1 MSLRFTL
8 NPTLRFWFS
17 VLLVTWLL
25 GLLGL
30 GWLVQSFLV
39 LFLILMLTPV
49 LLFAGLQLWFR
60 WKLVTAA
67 CPVCGFEFS
76 SLNNTQTQCPACGEI
91 LMVRDR
97 QFQRLAPPGT
107 IDVQAVEVTNSVIDD

>member
-8 NPTLRFWFS
+8 NSTLRFWFS

-39 LFLILMLTPV
+39 LFLFLMVTPV
-49 LLFAGLQLWFR
+49 LLFAGLQLWLR
-60 WKLVTAA
+60 WKLVTAT

-76 SLNNTQTQCPACGEI
+76 SLNNTQTQCPACGEM

-97 QFQRLAPPGT
+97 QFHRLAPPGT
-107 IDVQAVEVTNSVIDD
+107 IDVEAVEVVNPVIED